1 MPLQILTMMATDLKV
16 TQIMREFCEDVI
28 HSTKAVIFWG
38 CLSLYKVFWLISQYP
53 MEFNHPDDEDVRL
66 YNERVFVTRVVR
78 GGGRVV
84 YSPTTGRV
92 LPQFHYP
99 PGGVPYHLFQ
109 ALVEF
114 EMAGVVSV
122 ESRCPAFR
130 RLLLINIVQNGR
142 PFSRIVYVQRNRNNE
157 WQFSTFNFLLG
168 DLVNDRGACGAVCQM
183 MNELAVSSRSIHNDL
198 SNTDVRIDIRTCCYI
213 FQIDLRKP
221 VFLNGSLSLRI
232 YLVASET
239 FIRRI
244 LLLCRNISAVDN
256 MYQEPNAPILGP
268 YLRGI
273 TFRCYVVDHADVTHC
288 LSVALGF
295 GDAHTAI
302 RITSLNVGNIPV
314 YYSDGDSSRSGGD
327 TDNEGVL

>member
-1 MPLQILTMMATDLKV
+1 MATDLKV
-16 TQIMREFCEDVI
+16 TQIMREFCEDVF
-28 HSTKAVIFWG
+28 HSTKAVLFRG
-38 CLSLYKVFWLISQYP
+38 CLSLYKAFWLISQHP

-78 GGGRVV
+78 GGGTVV
-84 YSPTTGRV
+84 RSPTTRHV

-142 PFSRIVYVQRNRNNE
+142 PFSRMAYVQRNRNNQ
-157 WQFSTFNFLLG
+157 WQLSTFNLFLG

-198 SNTDVRIDIRTCCYI
+198 YNSDVRMAIRICSYI
-213 FQIDLRKP
+213 VQIDLREP
-221 VFLNGSLSLRI
+221 VFLNGSLCLRV

-239 FIRRI
+239 FIRRS

-256 MYQEPNAPILGP
+256 MYQEPNAPILVP
-268 YLRGI
+268 FRRGI
-273 TFRCYVVDHADVTHC
+273 TFRCYVVDHADATHC

-295 GDAHTAI
+295 ADAYTGI
-302 RITSLNVGNIPV
+302 SITSLDAGNIPV
-314 YYSDGDSSRSGGD
+314 HSDGDSTRSGNETGD
-327 TDNEGVL
+327 EEDL